1 MGWLEDAVNVLQ
13 LIALPIVI
21 VVTAY
26 GAFSAYLGDFWRGFM
41 LGALVVF
48 LPMLVFNIYLAR
60 RTKREA
66 SSPPASAGQK
76 AQVLPSK
83 VETKVAKRF
92 RFEGPPMPFAVK
104 ALDSAREAQ
113 EEAKSH
119 ARQWLLALDPTIK
132 EVHFGTIIDSLQ
144 EGDYYST
151 VNGYVE
157 TATKKRGYMIR
168 VMKNGAIDE
177 DNSFL
182 FS

>member
-1 MGWLEDAVNVLQ
+1 MNVLQ

-21 VVTAY
+21 IVTAY
-26 GAFSAYLGDFWRGFM
+26 GAFSAYLSDFWRGFM

-60 RTKREA
+60 RTKRES
-66 SSPPASAGQK
+66 SSPSASAGQK
-76 AQVLPSK
+76 AQVVPSK

-113 EEAKSH
+113 EEAKSR
-119 ARQWLLALDPTIK
+119 ARQWLLTLDPTIK
-132 EVHFGTIIDSLQ
+132 EIQFGTIIDSLH
-144 EGDYYST
+144 EGEYYST
-151 VNGYVE
+151 VSGHVE
-157 TATKKRGYMIR
+157 TPTKERGFTIR